1 MLNPQPFYPKLRLK
15 VDSRQIAGRPPKC
28 MQMYADT
35 HTYTHTHTH
44 ILYTLAS
51 VCAFF
56 NTFHL
61 FFWLLRGACPC
72 SVNKTCV
79 DPNQS
84 CNCDVKE
91 NKWNS
96 DEGYYQEPHSLGI
109 TNMYF
114 LQQKDLDDEAQGR
127 ITLGPLECVETSE
140 LGFGEGEGWSL
151 NTIN

>member
-1 MLNPQPFYPKLRLK
+1 MRTF
-15 VDSRQIAGRPPKC
+15 S
-28 MQMYADT
+28 
-35 HTYTHTHTH
+35 
-44 ILYTLAS
+44 
-51 VCAFF
+51 
-56 NTFHL
+56 NTFHQKNNKIQTKNQL
-61 FFWLLRGACPC
+61 FCRGACPC

-96 DEGYYQEPHSLGI
+96 DEGYYQDPQSLGI

-114 LQQKDLDDEAQGR
+114 LQQKDMDDEAQGR

-140 LGFGEGEGWSL
+140 
-151 NTIN
+151 

>member
-1 MLNPQPFYPKLRLK
+1 M
-15 VDSRQIAGRPPKC
+15 QIPP
-28 MQMYADT
+28 
-35 HTYTHTHTH
+35 TYTHYSLRFL
-44 ILYTLAS
+44 IP
-51 VCAFF
+51 FI
-56 NTFHL
+56 L
-61 FFWLLRGACPC
+61 FFSQLGRGACPC

-140 LGFGEGEGWSL
+140 WGTLL
-151 NTIN
+151 PKTIN

>member
-1 MLNPQPFYPKLRLK
+1 MHAN
-15 VDSRQIAGRPPKC
+15 VCTHA
-28 MQMYADT
+28 
-35 HTYTHTHTH
+35 HTYISTPRCD
-44 ILYTLAS
+44 
-51 VCAFF
+51 CAFF

-61 FFWLLRGACPC
+61 FFGYFRGACPC

-140 LGFGEGEGWSL
+140 LGGGRSP

>member
-1 MLNPQPFYPKLRLK
+1 MAWRMWLSWSLNGLVKLPPPALDRIYANVCELVPKNHSPFSLGFLFLCDPRKKIGIRLF
-15 VDSRQIAGRPPKC
+15 R
-28 MQMYADT
+28 
-35 HTYTHTHTH
+35 
-44 ILYTLAS
+44 
-51 VCAFF
+51 
-56 NTFHL
+56 
-61 FFWLLRGACPC
+61 RGACPC

-96 DEGYYQEPHSLGI
+96 DEGYYQDPHSLGI

-140 LGFGEGEGWSL
+140 F
-151 NTIN
+151 

>member
-1 MLNPQPFYPKLRLK
+1 M
-15 VDSRQIAGRPPKC
+15 
-28 MQMYADT
+28 
-35 HTYTHTHTH
+35 
-44 ILYTLAS
+44 S
-51 VCAFF
+51 V
-56 NTFHL
+56 
-61 FFWLLRGACPC
+61 RGACPC

-140 LGFGEGEGWSL
+140 LATRPHSKQLTKIASHRYPKVCGHL
-151 NTIN
+151 YHIAVVH